1 MASKSPSTK
10 RRQKNQG
17 NENDLLKYFKRM
29 RVNESS
35 QSTSAPILT
44 IDNLPSNTQLNVLQ
58 SIENIDKS
66 ITRKISPENNSLAE
80 ENLEMNTVNIEKEIE
95 LISGNP
101 FLYFTTIVLSRLF
114 SFHLIR
120 CS

>member
-1 MASKSPSTK
+1 MASQSPSTK
-10 RRQKNQG
+10 RRQKNQE

-66 ITRKISPENNSLAE
+66 ITRKISPENNILLLFLKSFIHISL
-80 ENLEMNTVNIEKEIE
+80 
-95 LISGNP
+95 S
-101 FLYFTTIVLSRLF
+101 FLTSHFI
-114 SFHLIR
+114 H
-120 CS
+120 

>member
-1 MASKSPSTK
+1 MASQSPSTK
-10 RRQKNQG
+10 RRQKNQE

-44 IDNLPSNTQLNVLQ
+44 IDNLSSNTQLNVLQ

-101 FLYFTTIVLSRLF
+101 FLYFYYNCAKQIVF
-114 SFHLIR
+114 ISFN
-120 CS
+120 